1 MAWSAPLFAT
11 IASILRMRIVQT
23 VFGVFHH
30 FDLARELDRRGHLER
45 IYSTWPWRR
54 VRREGVPKD
63 KVSTFPWVHTP
74 EFLLRRVGLLPRV
87 LDDFSGYMNALS
99 FDEYVTRSLPECD
112 ALIGISGSSLKAGR
126 LLQSRG
132 GKFICD
138 RGSSHQRYQ
147 EQIVSDE
154 FRRWG
159 VSSPVSDPRDTARE
173 EEIYAMA
180 DGITV
185 PSSFAARSFTAMGV
199 NPAKV
204 HTIPYGVRLER
215 FQPTAEPPADRFEL
229 LFVGSVGLRK
239 GVPYLLEAFARL
251 KHPHKRLRVVGSLSR
266 EFPPVLERL
275 PKHNVE
281 FLGLQPQE
289 TVARMMSESH
299 LLVLPSIEEGL
310 ALVQGQALAC
320 GCPVLATTN
329 TGGED
334 LFDDGVEGF
343 IVAIRDADA
352 LLQRMERVAGDAG
365 LQQQMRA
372 AGLERVKRIGGWEAY
387 GDSWESLLTSIVN
400 TTA

>member
-1 MAWSAPLFAT
+1 MAVLFAT
-11 IASILRMRIVQT
+11 IASTLRMRIVQT

-30 FDLARELDRRGHLER
+30 FDLARELYRRGHLEH

-54 VRREGVPKD
+54 LQREGIPKS

-74 EFLLRRVGLLPRV
+74 EFLLRRSGFLPRV
-87 LDDFSGYMNALS
+87 LEDFSGYLNALT
-99 FDEYVTRSLPECD
+99 FDEYVTRKLPECD

-132 GKFICD
+132 GRFVCD
-138 RGSSHQRYQ
+138 RGSSHQRFQ

-159 VSSPVSDPRDTARE
+159 VTSPVSDPRDTARE
-173 EEIYAMA
+173 EELYSMA
-180 DGITV
+180 DAITV
-185 PSSFAARSFTAMGV
+185 PSSFAARSFVAMGLD
-199 NPAKV
+199 PAKV
-204 HTIPYGVRLER
+204 QTIPYGVRLER
-215 FQPTAEPPADRFEL
+215 FRPVSDPIAGRFDV

-239 GVPYLLEAFARL
+239 GVPYLLDAFARV
-251 KHPHKRLRVVGSLSR
+251 KHPRKRLRIVGALSR

-275 PKHNVE
+275 PKDNVE
-281 FLGLQPQE
+281 FLGLRPQDE
-289 TVARMMSESH
+289 VARMMSKSH

-334 LFDDGVEGF
+334 LFTDGVEGF
-343 IVAIRDADA
+343 IVPIRDADA
-352 LLQRMERVAGDAG
+352 LLQRMELVAGDPA
-365 LQQQMRA
+365 LQHQMRT
-372 AGLERVKRIGGWEAY
+372 AGLERVKRIGGWDTY
-387 GDSWESLLTSIVN
+387 GDKWEALLKSLTG
-400 TTA
+400 A

>member
-1 MAWSAPLFAT
+1 
-11 IASILRMRIVQT
+11 MRIVQT

-45 IYSTWPWRR
+45 IFSTWPWKRLQ
-54 VRREGVPKD
+54 REGIARAR
-63 KVSTFPWVHTP
+63 VSTFPWVHTP
-74 EFLLRRVGLLPRV
+74 EFLLRRAGMLPQV
-87 LDDFSGYMNALS
+87 LDDLTGYMNALT
-99 FDEYVTRSLPECD
+99 FDEYVTRKLPECD

-132 GKFICD
+132 GTFVCD

-147 EQIVSDE
+147 EQIVSEE

-159 VSSPVSDPRDTARE
+159 ITSPVSDPRDTARE
-173 EEIYAMA
+173 EEIYSMA
-180 DGITV
+180 DAITV
-185 PSSFAARSFTAMGV
+185 PSSFAARSFHAMGV
-199 NPAKV
+199 EQAKV

-215 FQPTAEPPADRFEL
+215 FRPVSQPIAGRFDVL
-229 LFVGSVGLRK
+229 YVGSVGLRK

-251 KHPHKRLRVVGSLSR
+251 KHPHKRLRVVGALSR
-266 EFPPVLERL
+266 EFPPVLQRL
-275 PKHNVE
+275 PKNDVE
-281 FLGLQPQE
+281 FLGVRTQDE
-289 TVARMMSESH
+289 VARMMSESH

-334 LFDDGVEGF
+334 LFEDGVEGF
-343 IVAIRDADA
+343 LVPIRDVDA
-352 LLQRMERVAGDAG
+352 LWRRMEMVAGDPA

-372 AGLERVKRIGGWEAY
+372 AGLQRVKRIGGWEAY
-387 GDSWESLLTSIVN
+387 GDRWEALLKALTHSE
-400 TTA
+400 